1 MYKHFY
7 LYKIE
12 FILMN
17 TILILPFPSL
27 ILLSFIVIDHFPV
40 TCFDFSQYLKKKNY
54 LKRLERTSR
63 PTLE

>member
-17 TILILPFPSL
+17 TILYPTFFL
-27 ILLSFIVIDHFPV
+27 IKFIVIYYWSLPHDMLWF
-40 TCFDFSQYLKKKNY
+40 
-54 LKRLERTSR
+54 
-63 PTLE
+63 